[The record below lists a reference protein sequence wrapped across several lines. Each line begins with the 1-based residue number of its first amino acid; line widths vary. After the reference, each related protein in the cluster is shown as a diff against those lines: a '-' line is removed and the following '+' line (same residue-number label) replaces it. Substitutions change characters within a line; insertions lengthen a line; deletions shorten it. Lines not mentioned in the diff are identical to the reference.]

1 MEWWTAFMLGLVG
14 SLHCVGMCGPIA
26 MALPYQSSYRW
37 QVAGKMMLYQSG
49 RILTYTLLGTVLG
62 LFGMGIFIA
71 GIQTYVSVILGVLLV
86 LVALFSWNME
96 AQILRLPFMQ
106 KLNSWVKQQLG
117 LLLRKSGAK
126 SLFMVG
132 MLNGLLP
139 CGLVYMAIIGALTT
153 HNIVEGAVYMASFG
167 LGTLPLMLATSVAG
181 QFIGI
186 SWRNRVRKLVPAV
199 LLVIAFLLIMRGLN
213 FYVPSEL
220 RFLQDMS
227 NVPMC
232 H

>member
-1 MEWWTAFMLGLVG
+1 MLGLVG

-62 LFGMGIFIA
+62 LFGMGMLVA

-96 AQILRLPFMQ
+96 AQLLRLPVMQ
-106 KLNSWVKQQLG
+106 RLNRWVKQQLG
-117 LLLRKSGAK
+117 QLLRKSGAR
-126 SLFMVG
+126 SLFLVG

-153 HNIVEGAVYMASFG
+153 HNVAEGAVYMASFG

-186 SWRNRVRKLVPAV
+186 SWRNRVRKLAPAV

-227 NVPMC
+227 EIPMC

>member
-1 MEWWTAFMLGLVG
+1 MVWWTAFTLGLVG

-37 QVAGKMMLYQSG
+37 QVAGKMLLYQSG

-62 LFGMGIFIA
+62 LFGMGMFIA
-71 GIQTYVSVILGVLLV
+71 GIQTYVSLILGILLV
-86 LVALFSWNME
+86 IIVLFSWNME
-96 AQILRLPFMQ
+96 SQLLKIPALQRLNQ
-106 KLNSWVKQQLG
+106 WVKQQLG
-117 LLLRKSGAK
+117 HLLRKPGFS
-126 SLFMVG
+126 SLFLVG

-153 HNIVEGAVYMASFG
+153 HNIAEGAIYMASFG

-186 SWRNRVRKLVPAV
+186 SWRNRLRKLIPVV
-199 LLVIAFLLIMRGLN
+199 LLAIAALLIMRGVN
-213 FYVPSEL
+213 FVLPSDL

-227 NVPMC
+227 EVPMC